1 MRDEEMAH
9 AITRAMAAA
18 GLSQRDLAQVTDI
31 SQSTLCRIMTGKR
44 TVKMNELVAIAHA
57 TGCTVGE
64 LANSSAL
71 ADRVQYAARS
81 TNGATMQEMRER
93 LLHFLELDA
102 YLDDQGI
109 TTPTV

>member
-1 MRDEEMAH
+1 MADQTTAE
-9 AITRAMAAA
+9 AITRAMTAA

-57 TGCTVGE
+57 TGSTVSE
-64 LANSSAL
+64 LANSSTL

-109 TTPTV
+109 AAPAA